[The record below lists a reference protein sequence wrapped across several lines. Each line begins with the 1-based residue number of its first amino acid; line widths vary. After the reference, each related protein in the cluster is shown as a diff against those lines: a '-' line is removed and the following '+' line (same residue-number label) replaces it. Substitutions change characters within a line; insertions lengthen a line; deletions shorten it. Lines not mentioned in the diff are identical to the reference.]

1 MIKYTYR
8 YIYTF
13 VQLNMATFYDNIVD
27 YFEKDITIN
36 YIIAKP
42 NIDNFQSKIIKDYT
56 NIIEGSGEYFE
67 DRVMCSFN
75 EYFNRCEN
83 EDLYVIYEFI
93 KRYFNVKPLY
103 YYNKNDTKCIP
114 FKSSFPFLN
123 TDGL

>member
-8 YIYTF
+8 YINTF
-13 VQLNMATFYDNIVD
+13 VLLNMTTFYDNIVD

-83 EDLYVIYEFI
+83 EDIYDDI
-93 KRYFNVKPLY
+93 CNNIIYI
-103 YYNKNDTKCIP
+103 YYNSIAELKEYYSKIYRKKR
-114 FKSSFPFLN
+114 FYL
-123 TDGL
+123 